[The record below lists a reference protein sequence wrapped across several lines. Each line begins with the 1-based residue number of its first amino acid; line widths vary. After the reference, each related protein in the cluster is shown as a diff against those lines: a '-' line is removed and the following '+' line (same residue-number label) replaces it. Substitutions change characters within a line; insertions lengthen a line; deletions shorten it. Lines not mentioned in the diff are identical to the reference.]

1 MNLFTKQKQ
10 THTLREQTHGSQLG
24 KMRGRDSQG
33 VWDVLLSLKWITN
46 KDLAQGTLLSIM
58 WPPEWEGRMHP
69 RICIADSLC
78 C

>member
-33 VWDVLLSLKWITN
+33 VWDVLVSLKRITN
-46 KDLAQGTLLSIM
+46 NDLLYRTGNSAQYYV
-58 WPPEWEGRMHP
+58 
-69 RICIADSLC
+69 AA
-78 C
+78 